1 MTAGSGHYDA
11 QGNAC
16 LTFHLCGVRHEPP
29 GVELTGIIDTGF
41 TGFLQIPLATA
52 IELALPLEGT
62 TSVTLADG
70 SVDAK
75 LVATGTAELDGEQQ
89 DGSVIVEFGSSDILI
104 GMDFLRRFSRALIVS
119 RTAVLLI
126 DEGRVSE

>member
-41 TGFLQIPLATA
+41 TGFLQLPLARA

-62 TSVTLADG
+62 TTVTLADG
-70 SVDAK
+70 STAAK
-75 LVATGTAELDGEQQ
+75 LLATGTVELDGEEQ
-89 DGSVIVEFGSSDILI
+89 DGTVIVEFGSSEILI
-104 GMDFLRRFSRALIVS
+104 GMDFLRRFGKTLIVS
-119 RTAVLLI
+119 RTAVLLM
-126 DEGRVSE
+126 DEGRVSG

>member
-1 MTAGSGHYDA
+1 MTAGSGHYDT

-29 GVELTGIIDTGF
+29 GIELTGIIDTGF
-41 TGFLQIPLATA
+41 TGFLQLPLAKA

-62 TSVTLADG
+62 TTVTLADG
-70 SVDAK
+70 STAAK
-75 LVATGTAELDGEQQ
+75 LLATGKVEFDGAQQ
-89 DGSVIVEFGSSDILI
+89 DGTVIVEFGSSEILI
-104 GMDFLRRFSRALIVS
+104 GMDFLRRFGRALVVS

>member
-41 TGFLQIPLATA
+41 TGFL
-52 IELALPLEGT
+52 
-62 TSVTLADG
+62 
-70 SVDAK
+70 
-75 LVATGTAELDGEQQ
+75 
-89 DGSVIVEFGSSDILI
+89 SSHILI